1 VKSKVIALETTN
13 ATKATAA
20 AIARATEDIK
30 GAKAQNVYVDL
41 RITNMEKCFKDRSK
55 NESRKQTKL
64 SPH

>member
-1 VKSKVIALETTN
+1 VIALETTN